1 MAVNIWVI
9 ICLRDVSSF
18 SVASSLFW
26 ASSSFNWRAAFSWD
40 KVTSACSV
48 SSIFFSAETR
58 AFCSVFTSSLSREI
72 FSSALAASSYGK
84 KNASSWAIEFQVKD
98 IPKPPWQD
106 NPGLGGYVSS
116 FWQVLKNCSCEFQ
129 TTLEISNNYLKATN
143 IKFYWIY
150 SIGESR
156 VTVNS

>member
-1 MAVNIWVI
+1 MVVSMWVI
-9 ICLRDVSSF
+9 ICFRDVSSL

-98 IPKPPWQD
+98 IPSHRGKIIRD
-106 NPGLGGYVSS
+106 LGVMYPV
-116 FWQVLKNCSCEFQ
+116 FDKCYKNYSCEFQ